1 MTQTQTK
8 KVIIN
13 NCFGGFHLSEEF
25 ENYMK
30 QYPGYEG
37 FDTYSCNREDQFVIE
52 QVEKFGL
59 DKASNPYVSELCIV
73 EIPTICSYRINEY
86 DGRESIETWV
96 EVPEYELIMGLSEH
110 YINLLKSHKIR
121 DIRIVESL
129 READFWDG
137 DESHKSLQ

>member
-13 NCFGGFHLSEEF
+13 NCFGGFRFSEEF
-25 ENYMK
+25 ENHMH

-37 FDTYSCNREDQFVIE
+37 FDKYSCSREDQFVIE

-59 DKASNPYVSELCIV
+59 DKASHSDISELRIV
-73 EIPTICSYRINEY
+73 EIPTICSYRIDEY
-86 DGRESIETWV
+86 DGWESIETWV
-96 EVPEYELIMGLSEH
+96 EVPEYQLIIGLSEH
-110 YINLLKSHKIR
+110 YLNILKSHKIR

-129 READFWDG
+129 SKADFWDG
-137 DESHKSLQ
+137 DESDKSLQ